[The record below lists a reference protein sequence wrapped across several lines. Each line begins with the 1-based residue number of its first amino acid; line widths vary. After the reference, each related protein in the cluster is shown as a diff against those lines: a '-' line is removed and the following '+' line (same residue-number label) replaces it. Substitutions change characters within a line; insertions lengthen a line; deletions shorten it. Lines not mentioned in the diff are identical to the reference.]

1 MSQLSR
7 GILAALAISL
17 TCGAVQFASGRD
29 LIRRPQ
35 SSVNTPETA
44 TNTSNINRTAKAD
57 RLAPVAGSAVST
69 QTISLRLDALA
80 DTSILVRM
88 PAAKEAGNKQAR
100 NGSSAPSSTAPALTK
115 SGSRKMAVAC
125 EPVVSVLTE
134 VAKLLQPGRC
144 VT

>member
-7 GILAALAISL
+7 GIFAAIAVSL

-29 LIRRPQ
+29 FARGPQ
-35 SSVNTPETA
+35 DTVSAPESA
-44 TNTSNINRTAKAD
+44 INININRAAKAD
-57 RLAPVAGSAVST
+57 RAAGVAASAVPT
-69 QTISLRLDALA
+69 QTISLRLEALS
-80 DTSILVRM
+80 DTSVLVRV
-88 PAAKEAGNKQAR
+88 PAAKEAGQEAR
-100 NGSSAPSSTAPALTK
+100 NGPPAPPAPAVTK
-115 SGSRKMAVAC
+115 SGDRKMAVAC

>member
-7 GILAALAISL
+7 GIFAALAISL
-17 TCGAVQFASGRD
+17 TCGAVQLAAGRD
-29 LIRRPQ
+29 LIRGPQ
-35 SSVNTPETA
+35 NSVNAPETA
-44 TNTSNINRTAKAD
+44 ANISINRAAKAD

-88 PAAKEAGNKQAR
+88 PAAKEAR
-100 NGSSAPSSTAPALTK
+100 NGSPAPSSTAPALTK

>member
-7 GILAALAISL
+7 GIFAALAISL

-29 LIRRPQ
+29 LIRGPQ
-35 SSVNTPETA
+35 NSVNAPETA
-44 TNTSNINRTAKAD
+44 SNISINRASKAD
-57 RLAPVAGSAVST
+57 RAARLADQVPT

-80 DTSILVRM
+80 DTSILVRV
-88 PAAKEAGNKQAR
+88 PAAKEAR
-100 NGSSAPSSTAPALTK
+100 NGSSAPSSFAPAVTK
-115 SGSRKMAVAC
+115 SGARKMAVAC